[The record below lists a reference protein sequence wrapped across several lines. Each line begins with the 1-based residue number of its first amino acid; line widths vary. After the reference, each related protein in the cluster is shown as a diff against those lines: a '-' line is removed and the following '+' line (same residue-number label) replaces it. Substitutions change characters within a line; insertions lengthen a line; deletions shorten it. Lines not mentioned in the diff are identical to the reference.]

1 MPWLLLNTYI
11 ISCKLMV
18 CTTVFVST
26 LTHHWLR
33 DVDESGHK
41 GLRVRCFDYDSG
53 CYQYNHGHKIVWF
66 FCAVVSLNLIF
77 ELLNVLLLWKRTR
90 RARINLILEELSL
103 LTTLIF
109 LAPAGFFCL
118 FGIVVT
124 MDRYHP
130 RTDWSFFVF
139 YIASTIALI
148 DFICSIVRVVSY
160 CRENSFRSNVIKY
173 SSNQNQGTV
182 HIQSA

>member
-1 MPWLLLNTYI
+1 MPRLLLNTYI
-11 ISCKLMV
+11 VSCKLMV
-18 CTTVFVST
+18 CTTVFVAT
-26 LTHHWLR
+26 LTHYWFR
-33 DVDESGHK
+33 DVDEAGHK
-41 GLRVRCFDYDSG
+41 GLRMRCFQYGSN

-66 FCAVVSLNLIF
+66 FCGVVSLNLIF

-90 RARINLILEELSL
+90 ARINLILEEISL

-109 LAPAGFFCL
+109 LAPAGLFCL
-118 FGIVVT
+118 FGIINSL
-124 MDRYHP
+124 HP
-130 RTDWSFFVF
+130 SYSRTDWSFFVF

-148 DFICSIVRVVSY
+148 DFVCSIVSY